1 MKRIALSFFIVLSL
15 VLFIIPWKLSAQPYS
30 KVTHTSGTQIIAG
43 YSVTVTSLNSAGTNS
58 SCGSSPYHVGKFNNV
73 TDGYRFELSPPTEH
87 VRFEIA
93 GSDHNEEI
101 EFKINGQ
108 SYSINSSELSAYPGS
123 CNAGFY
129 AFVTGTGKIGF
140 SGPVVGLN
148 AGTTVDI
155 GPRLISSVEI
165 METGAYSG
173 SVVSFLF
180 MRDTILYIDS
190 INSSSLCQG
199 DSLYVKYWAS
209 NFRPG
214 NKFILQISDTGGS
227 FANLQSLD
235 SISLTISGVIKTV
248 IPPSLLPSSKYKLRL
263 ISRFP
268 ERISAEG
275 GEPLE
280 IKLRPLKPVATG
292 NTPLCTGGTLNLG
305 ALSPTPG
312 VSYGWT
318 GPGGFISGSAAPT
331 RANMTTAQSGNYIAT
346 VALNGCAS
354 SDTLAVTVYAPTPKP
369 TATSNSPVCADGDI
383 NLSAGGVSGANYTW
397 EGPLLFTANG
407 QTVTRHFASL
417 THGGNYTVRATV
429 NGCASE
435 PDTVN
440 VVVQQGP
447 KVFIYPNPGDTIC
460 AGMPLTFSAAHQN
473 AGSNPT
479 FQWYKNGAFTGATGN
494 TYKPASVIT
503 GDTFYVR
510 MSAGTVCNTPIS
522 SKPVR
527 LTVLPALS
535 PPAISIKAVPG
546 THVWPYVEVTFIANT
561 NNAGAKP
568 GYQWR
573 RNGADIP
580 NGQDSVLK
588 MTDLRVGDT
597 VCCVVTSNHLCAVP
611 RTVTSNC
618 LVMNVDLGV
627 AVAEPRND
635 IMVYPNPN
643 KGSFTVKS
651 VAKGT
656 LEMLNTQGQVLHQ
669 LQINKGENRINLME
683 LPVGVYILRATDDKG
698 QTGFK
703 RLTITP

>member
-1 MKRIALSFFIVLSL
+1 MKRIALSIFIVFAFLCPAYL
-15 VLFIIPWKLSAQPYS
+15 CAQPYS

-58 SCGSSPYHVGKFNNV
+58 SCGSSPYHIGKFNNV
-73 TDGYRFELSPPTEH
+73 ADGYRFELSPPTEN

-101 EFKINGQ
+101 AFKINGQ
-108 SYSINSSELSAYPGS
+108 PYSVNTSELSTYPGS

-155 GPRLISSVEI
+155 GPQLISSVEI

-173 SVVSFLF
+173 SVVSFHF

-227 FANLQSLD
+227 FTNAQSLD

-248 IPPSLLPSSKYKLRL
+248 IPPSLLPSAKYKLRL
-263 ISRFP
+263 ISRYP

-275 GEPLE
+275 GEPIE
-280 IKLRPLKPVATG
+280 IKLRPAKPVASG
-292 NTPLCTGGTLNLG
+292 NTPLCTGATLSLG
-305 ALSPTPG
+305 ALSGTLG

-318 GPGGFISGSAAPT
+318 GPGGFTSSSAIPSRT
-331 RANMTTAQSGNYIAT
+331 NMTTAQSGNYIVT

-354 SDTLAVTVYAPTPKP
+354 SDTIPVTVYAPTPKP
-369 TATSNSPVCADGDI
+369 TATANSPVCADGDI
-383 NLSAGGVSGANYTW
+383 NLSATGVTGASFAW
-397 EGPLLFTANG
+397 EGPQLFTANG
-407 QTVTRHFASL
+407 QTVSRHFAAL
-417 THGGNYTVRATV
+417 THGGNYAVRALV

-460 AGMPLTFSAAHQN
+460 AGMDLTFSAAHQN
-473 AGSNPT
+473 AGSNPG
-479 FQWYKNGAFTGATGN
+479 FQWYRNGAFAGATGN

-527 LTVLPALS
+527 MTVLPAL
-535 PPAISIKAVPG
+535 PPPMISIVATPG
-546 THVWPYVEVTFIANT
+546 IHVWPYVEVTLKANT

-568 GYQWR
+568 GYQWK

-580 NGQDSVLK
+580 NGQDSILK
-588 MTDLRVGDT
+588 MTDLRAGDT

-611 RTVTSNC
+611 RTVPSNC
-618 LVMNVDLGV
+618 LVMNVDLNV
-627 AVAEPRND
+627 PRDATDTDDNV
-635 IMVYPNPN
+635 MVYPNPG
-643 KGSFTVKS
+643 KGSFILESDRAGVLQVLNMQGQTVS
-651 VAKGT
+651 RFAI
-656 LEMLNTQGQVLHQ
+656 TQGANAIKLTEPKAGTYLLH
-669 LQINKGENRINLME
+669 IIDDTGE
-683 LPVGVYILRATDDKG
+683 
-698 QTGFK
+698 
-703 RLTITP
+703 RLIKYLVVIP